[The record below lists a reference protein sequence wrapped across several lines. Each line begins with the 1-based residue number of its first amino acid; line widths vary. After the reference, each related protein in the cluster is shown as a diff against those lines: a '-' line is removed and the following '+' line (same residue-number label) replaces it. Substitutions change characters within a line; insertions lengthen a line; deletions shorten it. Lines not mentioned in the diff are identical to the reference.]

1 MNEENESL
9 EARRARLLEQKE
21 QREAVRRARLAA
33 REVER
38 LELAERYEAELGPEG
53 SEFAVFDSG
62 HVDDPLVVV
71 KRPALV
77 QWSKFEQSKQTP
89 IDRYDFVAPSIV
101 HPTKDEWNAL
111 REKRPGVELGA
122 SNLMAH
128 MMGLKTEAD
137 AGK

>member
-1 MNEENESL
+1 MTENESL
-9 EARRARLLEQKE
+9 EERRARLLEQKAE
-21 QREAVRRARLAA
+21 RDATRRARLAA

-38 LELAERYEAELGPEG
+38 LELAERYELELGAEG
-53 SEFAVFDSG
+53 SEFAIFDSG

-77 QWSKFEQSKQTP
+77 QWSKYEQSKQTP
-89 IDRYDFVAPSIV
+89 IDRFDFVRPSIV
-101 HPTKDEWNAL
+101 HPAEAEWNAL
-111 REKRPGVELGA
+111 REKRPGVEIQA

-128 MMGLKTEAD
+128 MMGLKVEAD